1 MDSSSLGYNL
11 QFPIYKEDGTLF
23 EGLVLYKSTFDS
35 VVMSLA
41 TKITGDVYYR
51 TNNLNVTMREYIVYN
66 DVKYTLVNPPTIVRE
81 GLVKDNSELKGM
93 TKYSFEF
100 YHPMYQLSNMPFCDV
115 AVSSDDKRYL
125 SENKSFAW
133 IGYPID
139 FLNKLNKN
147 LEGTQW
153 VCELSSSITEE
164 KLNELSSVI
173 SFSNNTIADAIKAW
187 YDTWQLPYVIDQL
200 NEGDEGY
207 SQNKRFKIVLGYP
220 SNEIYRYYDGQPTGI
235 PYVFHIGQGVGL
247 KNNSRT
253 PRNNKIVTRISGYGS
268 EDNIPYGYP
277 QIVWTGDQT
286 WDYTINNDPLNVLS
300 YPIYDGIVN
309 GENVRLIK
317 HPFTRTNLMPSIYR
331 ECVDRK
337 VNPYNPNYNPNTNI
351 IDYYDAIG
359 SEYGNQI
366 NPLAPS
372 YESHQFEGLKPEL
385 GEAVLVD
392 AYPLTKDL
400 ERDTE
405 WDDSIDGDGNY
416 IQSFFNVTLPQL
428 EFDIYAC
435 AAITQSMKINMRSGD
450 CLGCTF
456 EIQADWEAYKQNF
469 YDSDGNFAPYGE
481 QRNFTLF
488 PDSRLGEIDVIL
500 KKENE
505 TFGTVMPNRY
515 QKVKGGDQFV
525 IIGISLPLSYVT
537 DAEERL
543 DEEMKSYMK
552 LNNIYYF
559 DYPLKFDEA
568 FLANNP
574 HILSQIH
581 LNTSVRFMFNET
593 ELQLF
598 VKQITIKYGNTP
610 LPEYNITLTDNIEVS
625 SSPLGQVSDSV
636 DKLAALIAQVRRN
649 GSGSGSGSGGSGD
662 SSDKLSRMVDDEARG
677 TIGFI
682 NGAWF
687 GLRSWFIDKFGN
699 ANFNNTVVNGL
710 LKAYNSIINTVRS
723 ANYSGEGMLDTG
735 WMVTDSYG
743 GRNSKAIFDYL
754 YIRKKALFEKL
765 ELRAISHIGGDFA
778 LSPASGKA
786 YRVEYYD
793 ADNNI
798 LGEEEISVP
807 WRLGTSIMMLF
818 SKSAANKYLGRRKR
832 VNRAL
837 KTGEKPDEVD
847 ETKLVKRIRV
857 YLFSDDGSTKTMSN
871 WTVGAQA
878 RCQTFNIEEQM
889 EYHGSGEDSD
899 NPDVTF
905 WTGDKVKN
913 TYWWRLVSAVG
924 KGTLSDGKTHD
935 YIEFLANTGND
946 YNVADTGSDLPAVGD
961 EFAQFG
967 HRTRPELANI
977 IMLETARGDSPAIKL
992 YTNVNSWDL
1001 TGKRVSCISPE
1012 MTEFVSNRFRLTTDY
1027 EGDAQLNDR
1036 GLWVDIPEPRKC
1048 YYNDI
1053 VSHKG
1058 KWWLC
1063 IVAKGYHKEDELGH
1077 WYTQEE
1083 LDELMI
1089 SDPIKYGSLVWRE
1102 NYTTLEPSDET
1113 IEQQM
1118 VWVEKTDYLVQIA
1131 RLVFSNPMFVGSGQ
1145 FTSTVTLMVS
1155 NVPATIDSV
1164 TVDDSYGEVTWN
1176 GSQLVCNA
1184 TGSNPNRKVKVTAHG
1199 IMNNMT
1205 YTASDVVCVYQVASS
1220 YSVSAL
1226 PSSFAFRQNENAP
1239 YSMNVDGVEEIDGVM
1254 GNSCTQISVTDGN
1267 GNLQPFRITKVTS
1280 IGYEDSEGQI
1290 ETSGVSCT
1298 YNNVTGRAWFVLV
1311 SNKAVKGSM
1320 TITISYGNN
1329 QTQNIVVPF
1338 ASSLNGTWITEIEN
1352 DVKTDVATKMTFDI
1366 CDETGQVIKT
1376 TTLAEYTRSSSED
1389 SAKLTKTTEYQ
1400 TGQLSGNNPS
1410 GLNTKITTTN
1420 ERIDNSDKS
1429 VQKLTR
1435 TVTGAQGEKYT
1446 NTRID
1451 TAESSIR
1458 SINGVVYNSD
1468 GSVAVVKHSEFTM
1481 TDSGFTFMNKQMAST
1496 GYASGQA
1503 TSAANG
1509 VEKKLKETGIII
1521 DGDNR
1526 EVKLIAGKVSFC
1538 DSSGSKQ
1545 SYVQI
1550 TNDGKIKATDVDL
1563 SGKITATKGKIGG
1576 FLIDGNNLIG
1586 ESNAYIR
1593 AWVDG
1598 YQYAILGDSD
1608 AELSVRNDRGK
1619 GVYIYTQGS
1628 NSVGLQ
1634 IDTGVGSGKAIEVIR
1649 GNVSFGGDLSV
1660 GGSLIASGSTKT
1672 GSGSYSL
1679 PTNPTEGQIV
1689 FVKGT
1694 SGGITVRG
1702 SYSHMIMHA
1711 DSHDTSLTL
1720 DIGDK
1725 STIFVCMNDYWV
1737 QFYCG

>member
-1 MDSSSLGYNL
+1 
-11 QFPIYKEDGTLF
+11 
-23 EGLVLYKSTFDS
+23 
-35 VVMSLA
+35 
-41 TKITGDVYYR
+41 
-51 TNNLNVTMREYIVYN
+51 
-66 DVKYTLVNPPTIVRE
+66 
-81 GLVKDNSELKGM
+81 
-93 TKYSFEF
+93 
-100 YHPMYQLSNMPFCDV
+100 
-115 AVSSDDKRYL
+115 
-125 SENKSFAW
+125 
-133 IGYPID
+133 
-139 FLNKLNKN
+139 
-147 LEGTQW
+147 
-153 VCELSSSITEE
+153 
-164 KLNELSSVI
+164 
-173 SFSNNTIADAIKAW
+173 
-187 YDTWQLPYVIDQL
+187 
-200 NEGDEGY
+200 
-207 SQNKRFKIVLGYP
+207 
-220 SNEIYRYYDGQPTGI
+220 
-235 PYVFHIGQGVGL
+235 
-247 KNNSRT
+247 
-253 PRNNKIVTRISGYGS
+253 
-268 EDNIPYGYP
+268 
-277 QIVWTGDQT
+277 
-286 WDYTINNDPLNVLS
+286 
-300 YPIYDGIVN
+300 
-309 GENVRLIK
+309 
-317 HPFTRTNLMPSIYR
+317 
-331 ECVDRK
+331 
-337 VNPYNPNYNPNTNI
+337 
-351 IDYYDAIG
+351 
-359 SEYGNQI
+359 
-366 NPLAPS
+366 
-372 YESHQFEGLKPEL
+372 
-385 GEAVLVD
+385 
-392 AYPLTKDL
+392 
-400 ERDTE
+400 
-405 WDDSIDGDGNY
+405 
-416 IQSFFNVTLPQL
+416 
-428 EFDIYAC
+428 
-435 AAITQSMKINMRSGD
+435 MRSGD

-456 EIQADWEAYKQNF
+456 EIQADWEAYKKNF

-636 DKLAALIAQVRRN
+636 DKLAALIAQVRRT
-649 GSGSGSGSGGSGD
+649 GSGSGSGGSGD

-723 ANYSGEGMLDTG
+723 TNYSGEGMLDTG

-778 LSPASGKA
+778 LSPASGRA

-793 ADNNI
+793 GDGKE
-798 LGEEEISVP
+798 LGVDEITVP
-807 WRLGTSIMMLF
+807 WMLGYRLMLLF
-818 SKSAANKYLGRRKR
+818 SKSTANKYIGRRKR

-837 KTGEKPDEVD
+837 KTGEKPGEVD
-847 ETKLVKRIRV
+847 ETILVKRIRV

-1001 TGKRVSCISPE
+1001 NGKRVSCISPE
-1012 MTEFVSNRFRLTTDY
+1012 MTEFVSNRFRLTTGY
-1027 EGDAQLNDR
+1027 EGDVQLNDR
-1036 GLWVDIPEPRKC
+1036 GLWVDISEPRKC

-1053 VSHKG
+1053 VSHNG

-1118 VWVEKTDYLVQIA
+1118 VWVEKKDYLVQIA

-1155 NVPATIDSV
+1155 NVPSTIDSV

-1226 PSSFAFRQNENAP
+1226 PSLFAFKQNENAP
-1239 YSMNVDGVEEIDGVM
+1239 YSMNVDGVEEIDGVI

-1267 GNLQPFRITKVTS
+1267 GNLQPFRITKATS

-1320 TITISYGNN
+1320 IITISYGNN

-1400 TGQLSGNNPS
+1400 AGQLSGNNPS

-1420 ERIDNSDKS
+1420 ERIDDADKS

-1509 VEKKLKETGIII
+1509 VENKLKETGIII
-1521 DGDNR
+1521 DGNNR
-1526 EVKLIAGKVSFC
+1526 RIDLIGGKVRVLN
-1538 DSSGSKQ
+1538 SSEQAVGNVVFNSDGT
-1545 SYVQI
+1545 I
-1550 TNDGKIKATDVDL
+1550 TATNVDL
-1563 SGKITATKGKIGG
+1563 SGKITASDGAIGG
-1576 FLIDGNNLIG
+1576 FKITSNTLGHEDFSSNEGWAYLKSYGYLSVNKRESALSYSADIYGGARICAGTGVNASSSGNRVI
-1586 ESNAYIR
+1586 
-1593 AWVDG
+1593 V
-1598 YQYAILGDSD
+1598 GDSD
-1608 AELSVRNDRGK
+1608 VNIYGGIVRIGEDANDNVSLK
-1619 GVYIYTQGS
+1619 GNVQVNGYPPVTRTMIYAHGQQALPNLNNVEDGHMVFCKSDNGS
-1628 NSVGLQ
+1628 DL
-1634 IDTGVGSGKAIEVIR
+1634 ILTGVIMFADSR
-1649 GNVSFGGDLSV
+1649 G
-1660 GGSLIASGSTKT
+1660 T
-1672 GSGSYSL
+1672 
-1679 PTNPTEGQIV
+1679 
-1689 FVKGT
+1689 GT
-1694 SGGITVRG
+1694 S
-1702 SYSHMIMHA
+1702 
-1711 DSHDTSLTL
+1711 LN
-1720 DIGDK
+1720 IGDK
-1725 STIFVCMNDYWV
+1725 SMIFVKMGGISTNYWV

>member
-200 NEGDEGY
+200 HEGDEGY

-235 PYVFHIGQGVGL
+235 PYVFRIGQGVGL

-359 SEYGNQI
+359 SEYENQI

-481 QRNFTLF
+481 QRNYNMF

-636 DKLAALIAQVRRN
+636 DKLAALIAQVRRTGS

-723 ANYSGEGMLDTG
+723 TNYSGEGMLDTG

-818 SKSAANKYLGRRKR
+818 SKSKQNKYFGRKKITSRSLTD
-832 VNRAL
+832 A
-837 KTGEKPDEVD
+837 EK
-847 ETKLVKRIRV
+847 KLVRRVRV
-857 YLFSDDGSTKTMSN
+857 YLFSDDGTTKTMSN

-889 EYHGSGEDSD
+889 EYHGSGENSD

-905 WTGDKVKN
+905 WTGDKVQN

-924 KGTLSDGKTHD
+924 EGRLKDDKVHK
-935 YIEFLANTGND
+935 YIEFLANTEND

-1027 EGDAQLNDR
+1027 EGDVQLNDR
-1036 GLWVDIPEPRKC
+1036 GLWDDIPEPRKC

-1118 VWVEKTDYLVQIA
+1118 VWVEKKDYIVQLA
-1131 RLVFSNPMFVGSGQ
+1131 KVSFSNPMFIANGSSYIG
-1145 FTSTVTLMVS
+1145 SSYVNLIVS
-1155 NVPATIDSV
+1155 NLNIEP
-1164 TVDDSYGEVTWN
+1164 DDVIVNDDYGQVLWDGEK
-1176 GSQLVCNA
+1176 LVCNIS
-1184 TGSNPNRKVKVTAHG
+1184 GSVVNRKVQVTARG
-1199 IMNNMT
+1199 T
-1205 YTASDVVCVYQVASS
+1205 YNGVLYQATDVVCVYQVASS

-1226 PSSFAFRQNENAP
+1226 PSSFSFKQNENAP
-1239 YSMNVDGVEEIDGVM
+1239 YSMNVDGVEEIDGVI

-1320 TITISYGNN
+1320 TITVSYGNN
-1329 QTQNIVVPF
+1329 QTQNIFVPF

-1400 TGQLSGNNPS
+1400 GGQLNGTNPS
-1410 GLNTKITTTN
+1410 ALNTKIVQTN
-1420 ERIDNSDKS
+1420 ER
-1429 VQKLTR
+1429 V
-1435 TVTGAQGEKYT
+1435 A
-1446 NTRID
+1446 
-1451 TAESSIR
+1451 TAEGN
-1458 SINGVVYNSD
+1458 INNVRHDVYDSNGLLQSNYSTTTQTANMISQEV
-1468 GSVAVVKHSEFTM
+1468 GSATEDMVKHSEFSM

-1496 GYASGQA
+1496 GYASDTA
-1503 TSAANG
+1503 SSAANG
-1509 VEKKLKETGIII
+1509 VKSTIETKLSETGIII
-1521 DGDNR
+1521 DGNNR
-1526 EVKLIAGKVSFC
+1526 NIKLIAGKVSFC
-1538 DSSGSKQ
+1538 NNSGTSQ
-1545 SYVQI
+1545 DYVQI

-1563 SGKITATKGKIGG
+1563 SGKITATNGKIGG

-1586 ESNAYIR
+1586 DSNAYIK

-1598 YQYAILGDSD
+1598 YQYAILGDPD

-1619 GVYIYTQGS
+1619 GVYVYTQGS

-1634 IDTGVGSGKAIEVIR
+1634 IDTGVGSGKAIEVLR
-1649 GNVSFGGDLSV
+1649 GNSSFGGDLSV
-1660 GGSLIASGSTKT
+1660 GGTISITKNGSKFLKIYINSNGKLIIEPASTSMW
-1672 GSGSYSL
+1672 
-1679 PTNPTEGQIV
+1679 PTEGVDNISALPSGAV
-1689 FVKGT
+1689 YLRDDSCLGVK
-1694 SGGITVRG
+1694 R
-1702 SYSHMIMHA
+1702 
-1711 DSHDTSLTL
+1711 
-1720 DIGDK
+1720 
-1725 STIFVCMNDYWV
+1725 
-1737 QFYCG
+1737 